1 MVEGDCDEVR
11 DSLGLI
17 WQLYTSG
24 YSSSILPVHTIAQ
37 IPVGNAYCCCSF
49 CIILLPSSIQMNH
62 ASFLLNGTFHMLSC
76 CVVQVVLETEI
87 TNKSALKLYENLGFV
102 RDKRLF
108 RYYLNGVDAL
118 RLKLWLRW
126 VLLWYLG
133 LSLSSSVL
141 LFLCPSEYGELASSK
156 PQRGGSRMKNEQ
168 NVIKS
173 FTYLSPCERS
183 YCKKKKKKNGGA
195 NI

>member
-1 MVEGDCDEVR
+1 MVIIFDIR
-11 DSLGLI
+11 
-17 WQLYTSG
+17 YTS
-24 YSSSILPVHTIAQ
+24 AQ
-37 IPVGNAYCCCSF
+37 IPVGDFHCCCSF
-49 CIILLPSSIQMNH
+49 CTFLLPCSVLMKQ
-62 ASFLLNGTFHMLSC
+62 AWLLVNRTFHMFPF
-76 CVVQVVLETEI
+76 CVAQVVLETEI

-126 VLLWYLG
+126 GLLSHPG

-141 LFLCPSEYGELASSK
+141 LSLCPSEYGELASSK

-173 FTYLSPCERS
+173 FTYLSLYERS
-183 YCKKKKKKNGGA
+183 YCSKKKRKKKGRGGA